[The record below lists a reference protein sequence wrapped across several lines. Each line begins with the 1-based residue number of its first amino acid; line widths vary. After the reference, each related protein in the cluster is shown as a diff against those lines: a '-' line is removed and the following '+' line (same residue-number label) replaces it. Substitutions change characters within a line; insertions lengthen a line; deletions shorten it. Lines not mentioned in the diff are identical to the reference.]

1 MKLRTSLI
9 AAVAFITG
17 VTAAVV
23 LPALAQQA
31 EPEAVW
37 EVTVSRPT
45 VSNTVNFLK
54 YNRVTGQALVLAC
67 HQSDCGNETKRW
79 LELAIVVVE

>member
-17 VTAAVV
+17 VTGAVV
-23 LPALAQQA
+23 LPAFAQQA
-31 EPEAVW
+31 EPEPVW
-37 EVTVSRPT
+37 EVIVSRPT

-54 YNRVTGQALVLAC
+54 YNRVTGQALVLTC
-67 HQSDCGNETKRW
+67 HQSDCGKGKMKW
-79 LELAIVVVE
+79 LELAVEVVD